1 MGAPV
6 RNSGRPHG
14 STLWLCQGL
23 LLIKDQN
30 LPNCPKAWSWGMQ
43 WRVSPILVW
52 AQDKIL
58 EAGPLGPLR

>member
-1 MGAPV
+1 M
-6 RNSGRPHG
+6 
-14 STLWLCQGL
+14 LWLCQGL

-30 LPNCPKAWSWGMQ
+30 LPNCPKAWSLGMQ